1 MRFALPLCLSRRR
14 LRVPSQ
20 IVTVEVFTISGGVM
34 TLTVGDDYAYADGRA
49 LEFNLDGSHL
59 PDLTGATVVLHL
71 LSGQKQKCPIVVTGT
86 VITATGLT
94 RKVRFQPTKAQTG
107 FLTRT
112 VDGQFAVVITTS
124 TRTITPT
131 ESRGVLTVLP
141 RLT

>member
-1 MRFALPLCLSRRR
+1 
-14 LRVPSQ
+14 
-20 IVTVEVFTISGGVM
+20 VEVFTISGGVM
-34 TLTVGDDYAYADGRA
+34 TLTVGDDYAYNDGRS

-59 PDLTGATVVLHL
+59 PDLTGATVALHL

-94 RKVRFQPTKAQTG
+94 RKVRFTPTAAQTG
-107 FLTRT
+107 LLTRT